1 MIRNYLK
8 ISLRNLKRH
17 KLYSF
22 INIAGLSV
30 GLTVCI
36 LILMYVQ
43 FQWSFDQFN
52 TKSDRIYRAWVKE
65 SYASG
70 EKHFNV
76 ATPVPLGPTLKQNIP
91 EVDAVTRIY
100 AFNDVVKTE
109 SDQQETPESVMMVD
123 PAFLKIFDFNLVRGD
138 KNTVFGKPNSVV
150 ITPDIAKQFFGKQ
163 DPIQKTLSIKTGDKI
178 TNFVV
183 TGIIKAPPAN
193 SSLQFQILI
202 PFSNASAFFN
212 QRFQHSWFNVS
223 VETYVLLN
231 KDITPTQLTGKLA
244 AMMKQTLGEDYNRS
258 HYTVGLQPLSDI
270 HLNITYPTAIASV
283 TNPVYS
289 YILAVIALL
298 ILAIACINFMTLA
311 ISRSVFRGKEVGI
324 RKTIGAERKQ
334 LITQFWGEAFLVTV
348 IGLAVSS
355 ILATL
360 FLPLFNQ
367 LAGTRLVLAFSWQTL
382 LIIGGSALL
391 ISLIAGIYPALII
404 SGLRPSEV
412 LKGKVKITGNNSFFR
427 KGMIVFQFA
436 LSIILIIGTIIINQQ
451 MEYVRTTDLGYKK
464 DELVVLPSGFK
475 PGPNTPVSKVFQDAQ
490 RRKQLLETKLKSI
503 SGIQEISASI
513 YTPVQSSGWFNADFT
528 DNQGQRHDFHF
539 NVVDANFLST
549 IDAKMVEGHF
559 FSKKN
564 TSDEHRGIVVNEALV
579 KRFGWKNPIGK
590 RLPGPRFK
598 NHQVIGV
605 ISDFHYQSLHTSIEP
620 LVLAMNPDL
629 IFSGIEN
636 ISAVYPPSARYIIRL
651 HTDNIPATMDRL
663 KQVWKE
669 IAPAVP
675 FEYTFV
681 DTALDNQ
688 YRQEERLGN
697 IVMWGSLLAIVL
709 ACLGLFGLSVF
720 SAQQRTKE
728 IGIRKVL
735 GSSVARIVV
744 LLSKDFLALVGMG
757 FMIAIPVAWFVMN
770 RWLENFA
777 YHINIGLGIFL
788 LAGAIALLIA
798 LATVSWQS
806 IRAAVANPVES
817 LHNE

>member
-1 MIRNYLK
+1 MIRNYFK
-8 ISLRNLKRH
+8 IALRNLKRH

-43 FQWSFDQFN
+43 FQLSFDQFN
-52 TKSDRIYRAWVKE
+52 SKSNRIYRAWEKE

-76 ATPVPLGPTLKQNIP
+76 ATPVPLGPTLKQDIP
-91 EVDAVTRIY
+91 EVEAVTRLY
-100 AFNDVVKTE
+100 AFNDVVK
-109 SDQQETPESVMMVD
+109 SSNDQQATPEPVMMVD
-123 PAFLKIFDFNLVRGD
+123 PSFLKIFDFNLLRGN
-138 KNTVFGKPNSVV
+138 KNTVFDKPNSVV
-150 ITPDIAKQFFGKQ
+150 ITPEIAKQFFGQ
-163 DPIQKTLSIKTGDKI
+163 RDPIEQTLSIKTGDKV

-183 TGIIKAPPAN
+183 SGIIKAPPAN

-202 PFSNASAFFN
+202 PFSNVSLFFN
-212 QRFQHSWFNVS
+212 QRNQHSWFNVS

-231 KDITPTQLTGKLA
+231 KGVTPEQLTGKLA
-244 AMMKQTLGEDYNRS
+244 AMMKQTLGDDYSRS
-258 HYTVGLQPLSDI
+258 HYTVGLQPLTDI
-270 HLNITYPTAIASV
+270 HLNIKYPEAIALVS
-283 TNPVYS
+283 NPVYS

-298 ILAIACINFMTLA
+298 ILAIVCINFMTLS
-311 ISRSVFRGKEVGI
+311 ISRSAFRGKEVGI
-324 RKTIGAERKQ
+324 RKTIGAERRQ
-334 LITQFWGEAFLVTV
+334 LMMQFWGEAFLVTV
-348 IGLAVSS
+348 IGLAVSCV
-355 ILATL
+355 LATL

-367 LAGTRLVLAFSWQTL
+367 LAGIRLVLSFSWQTI

-391 ISLIAGIYPALII
+391 ISLISGIYPALII
-404 SGLRPSEV
+404 SGLHPSEV
-412 LKGKVKITGNNSFFR
+412 LKGKIKIAGNKSFFR
-427 KGMIVFQFA
+427 RGMIVLQFA
-436 LSIILIIGTIIINQQ
+436 LSIVLIIGTIIINQQ

-475 PGPNTPVSKVFQDAQ
+475 PGPNTPVSKVFEEAQ
-490 RRKQLLETKLKSI
+490 RRKQLLETRLNSI
-503 SGIQEISASI
+503 RGIREISACI
-513 YTPVQSSGWFNADFT
+513 YTPAQSSGWFNADFT
-528 DNQGQRHDFHF
+528 DNQGQRYDFHF

-549 IDAKMVEGHF
+549 IDAKMVEGRF
-559 FSKKN
+559 FSKQN

-579 KRFGWKNPIGK
+579 RQFGWKNPIGK

-605 ISDFHYQSLHTSIEP
+605 ISDFHYQSLHTSIKP
-620 LVLAMNPDL
+620 LVLIMNPDL

-651 HTDNIPATMDRL
+651 HTDNMPATITQL
-663 KQVWKE
+663 KQAWKE
-669 IAPAVP
+669 VAPAVP

-681 DTALDNQ
+681 DNTLDNQ
-688 YRQEERLGN
+688 YRQEEQLGN
-697 IVMWGSLLAIVL
+697 IVMWGSLLAIIL

-735 GSSVARIVV
+735 GSSVAKIVV
-744 LLSKDFLALVGMG
+744 LLSKDFLKLVGIG
-757 FMIAIPVAWFVMN
+757 FLIAIPVAWFAMN

-777 YHINIGLGIFL
+777 YHIHIGPGIFL

-806 IRAAVANPVES
+806 IRAAIEDPVNS
-817 LHNE
+817 LRNE